1 MSGVREFFG
10 GEKLQAAK
18 AWIARNRSNLLWGFA
33 AVVVGVAFLA
43 YTQRGRAGK
52 PKGQW
57 EYVQA
62 VYLMSTGDTTQAIP
76 ALTDLYQRFPN
87 TRWGKRA
94 LYYLGYHYYTT
105 GDMARAEEFWTRFL
119 SSKPGDPFTEAN
131 ALSGMASI
139 RMNQERYEEAE
150 RLLSEAADK
159 TPYETYRA
167 FYTYRKAM
175 CLEMSGNTAEAL
187 NLYREIK
194 ARYGK
199 TPSAM
204 EAEGRIK
211 FLEAYIAAGG
221 E

>member
-1 MSGVREFFG
+1 MTGIGDFFT
-10 GEKLQAAK
+10 GERAEAAK
-18 AWIARNRSNLLWGFA
+18 VWVNRNRSNLLWGFA
-33 AVVVGVAFLA
+33 AVIVGVAFLA
-43 YTQRGRAGK
+43 YTQRGRAAR

-62 VYLMSTGDTTQAIP
+62 VYLMSTGDTTQALP
-76 ALTDLYQRFPN
+76 ALLDLYQRFPG

-105 GDMARAEEFWTRFL
+105 GDMTRAEEFWTRFL

-131 ALSGMASI
+131 ALSGLASI
-139 RMNQERYEEAE
+139 RIGQERYEEAE
-150 RLLSEAADK
+150 RFLSDAVSK

-175 CLEMSGNTAEAL
+175 CLEMSGNHTEAL

-194 ARYGK
+194 EKYSR

-204 EAEGRIK
+204 EAEGRIR
-211 FLEAYIAAGG
+211 FLEAYMAAGG
-221 E
+221 G